1 MTKIKTPS
9 GFECEL
15 DEAFRDDFELLEHMA
30 HLAEGDPSGI
40 TEIIDG
46 IFGEAKT
53 ALYEHCRKENGRVST
68 KAVMQEVKDVFNS
81 VGGELKN

>member
-1 MTKIKTPS
+1 MVKIKTSS

-15 DEAFRDDFELLEHMA
+15 DEAFRDDFELLEN
-30 HLAEGDPSGI
+30 LVRLDKGDPSGL

-46 IFGEAKT
+46 IFGDEKE

-68 KAVMQEVKDVFNS
+68 VAVMQEVKDVFN
-81 VGGELKN
+81 GACGELKN

>member
-1 MTKIKTPS
+1 MVKIKTSS

-15 DEAFRDDFELLEHMA
+15 DEAFRDDFELLEN
-30 HLAEGDPSGI
+30 LVRPDKGDPSVLTDVI
-40 TEIIDG
+40 NG
-46 IFGEAKT
+46 IFGEAKP

-68 KAVMQEVKDVFNS
+68 MAVMQEVRDVFSS